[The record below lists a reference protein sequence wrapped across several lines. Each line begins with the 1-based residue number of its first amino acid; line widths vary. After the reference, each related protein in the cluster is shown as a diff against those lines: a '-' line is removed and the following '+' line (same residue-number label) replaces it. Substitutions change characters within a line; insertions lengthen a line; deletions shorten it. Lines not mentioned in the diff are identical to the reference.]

1 MILSQHSWL
10 ATCMIAQVISEMRAC
25 EQEEDALPAFLK
37 EFAEAEQ
44 PRGRL

>member
-1 MILSQHSWL
+1 
-10 ATCMIAQVISEMRAC
+10 MIAQMILRNAAC
-25 EQEEDALPAFLK
+25 GQEEDALPAFLK